1 MNRRS
6 LFSRMAA
13 AAAGIVLA
21 SSVEIMGFRAP
32 SLVSPQE
39 TLRTIS
45 LLTRIE
51 HGPIIPKI
59 NRDDKQFLPQEPEAP
74 EGFHIVS
81 VKCFSGE
88 SNAPVW
94 VDAPEHGEGMGHW
107 SIVRSALPEGI
118 SLEEYNEMK
127 PSVGNVIW
135 ERSSNA
141 PTWSSIMS
149 RLNPQAES

>member
-1 MNRRS
+1 
-6 LFSRMAA
+6 MAA

-21 SSVEIMGFRAP
+21 SSVEVMGFRAP

-51 HGPIIPKI
+51 HGPIIPKS
-59 NRDDKQFLPQEPEAP
+59 NRDEKWFLPQEPEAP

-81 VKCFSGE
+81 MNGSDDE
-88 SNAPVW
+88 SEAPVW
-94 VDAPEHGEGMGHW
+94 IDTPEHGDGMGHW
-107 SIVRSALPEGI
+107 SIVRRALPEGI
-118 SLEEYNEMK
+118 SLEKYNKMQS
-127 PSVGNVIW
+127 SVGNVTW

-149 RLNPQAES
+149 RINS